1 MSVSSSS
8 VCATVYLGVD
18 AQLGRHAHKVDYFT
32 LKYSQYP
39 LGNLNSK
46 EFPLYKPFRDRKMKI
61 K

>member
-46 EFPLYKPFRDRKMKI
+46 EFPYTNPLETEK
-61 K
+61 

>member
-39 LGNLNSK
+39 LVILTAWN
-46 EFPLYKPFRDRKMKI
+46 FPIQTL
-61 K
+61 